1 MCGTARSGKAETCSY
16 CGYIFE
22 DQLAMNTNSVA
33 RTEATEAPFTP
44 VETNS
49 LEEEAETEEEIVIE
63 SQPLVASK
71 GPRGVLQGTLVLTK
85 KRLALVNP
93 ADVAKLSDALDVT
106 LQKAPLVI
114 PIDSID
120 SVSGQ
125 RGLLRT
131 TLVVNWHAQSG
142 TTSTIR
148 TEFMQRARP
157 PTAGQLGIND
167 WIPLIEK
174 QVWGEP
180 EEDTAASSDLS
191 ELESRVLEKFTA
203 SQWVGYFQL
212 TRELEEKYE
221 TSIDP
226 DDLDKVLEKL
236 VREKILEKEK
246 VGEFFRK
253 VSSGS
258 KG

>member
-1 MCGTARSGKAETCSY
+1 MCGTARSGNAQTCSY

-22 DQLAMNTNSVA
+22 DQLA
-33 RTEATEAPFTP
+33 
-44 VETNS
+44 TNS
-49 LEEEAETEEEIVIE
+49 LETMESAPDASLPVTSSRSNSFDLAEKEEEIVIE
-63 SQPLVASK
+63 SQPLVMSR
-71 GPRGVLQGTLVLTK
+71 GPRGVLQGTLVLTR
-85 KRLALVNP
+85 KRIAIVSP
-93 ADVAKLSDALDVT
+93 SEVEKLSGGLDNV

-131 TLVVNWHAQSG
+131 SLIVDWHNPPGSPS
-142 TTSTIR
+142 TTR
-148 TEFMQRARP
+148 TEFLQRSRPPNQRA
-157 PTAGQLGIND
+157 INE

-174 QVWGEP
+174 EVRGEI
-180 EEDTAASSDLS
+180 EVETKGLTDLS
-191 ELESRVLEKFTA
+191 ELESRVLDSFT
-203 SQWVGYFQL
+203 SIHWIGYFQL
-212 TRELEEKYE
+212 ERELEEKYE

-226 DDLDKVLEKL
+226 DDLDTVLAKL

-253 VSSGS
+253 VSSAN
-258 KG
+258 K